1 MKEKALT
8 RKEREREFKKQEI
21 LDASIKIFAEKGFKA
36 TTLDEIAEKSEFG
49 KGTLYNYFSS
59 KEEIYKEIIMMIID
73 EHKNSIKEVYSSTN
87 TLYDLIFE
95 TTKKDLLFCLKNKE
109 AFFLLVFT
117 KMHHEKS
124 TTSEISKLM
133 DAGEKEIMSLVINR
147 TKQAIK
153 NKEIKNLVP
162 EKIIRLFKSSGF
174 AYIYDL
180 LIHGNL
186 SEKSIEEET
195 KFITDILFNGIRERK
210 ASELKL

>member
-1 MKEKALT
+1 MKEKILS

-21 LDASIKIFAEKGFKA
+21 LDAAVKIFAQKGFKA

-59 KEEIYKEIIMMIID
+59 KEEIYKEIIMMIINN
-73 EHKNSIKEVYSSTN
+73 HKNSIIEVYNSTD
-87 TLYDLIFE
+87 TLYDLIFQ

-124 TTSEISKLM
+124 TTSEISKIM
-133 DAGEKEIMSLVINR
+133 DAGEKEIMSLIVKR
-147 TKQAIK
+147 TKKAIA

-162 EKIIRLFKSSGF
+162 DRIIRLFKSSGF

-180 LIHGNL
+180 LIHGDIT
-186 SEKSIEEET
+186 EESIEDET
-195 KFITDILFNGIRERK
+195 RFITDILFNGIRERNK
-210 ASELKL
+210 RAKL